1 MKSPSLKRSVAR
13 TFVVWIALFQL
24 VVFCLSAWWVA
35 WPLLRAASNDFA
47 ALIVLSAQTWV
58 ELPPERRDALQT
70 ALSTEH
76 GLDLVTA
83 TAPLPDQTSYL
94 PFIHLLQKRLTELSG
109 QPAQVVWDESGQ
121 RYLAS
126 LRLGGTQLRFA
137 FARQRI
143 GTNPP
148 LAILAILC
156 ASLSLA
162 LLVAHLVSRRLSRPL
177 VQLERAVQAVGRG
190 ETPALPVETGVR
202 ELNGLSREFNGMARQ
217 LRGQAHTRTTLLAG
231 VSHDLRSPIA
241 RLRMALELARDQP
254 APLLFDNMERY
265 LEQMDELIGDFI
277 DYGRGSS
284 QRAPQPLDLASW
296 LAQLANEHQAVIT
309 ACDDLTLATD
319 PAALERVLVNL
330 LENARRYAP
339 ASPPHI
345 ECKALRHQVQIDIL
359 DRGPGIP
366 PELIERVFDP
376 FYRIDPAR
384 QTPGS
389 GLGLAV
395 VREICRAHSW
405 RIELSNRP
413 GGGLLA
419 HLILPLG
426 TKQEGAVSFSPTGC
440 MP

>member
-1 MKSPSLKRSVAR
+1 
-13 TFVVWIALFQL
+13 
-24 VVFCLSAWWVA
+24 
-35 WPLLRAASNDFA
+35 
-47 ALIVLSAQTWV
+47 
-58 ELPPERRDALQT
+58 
-70 ALSTEH
+70 
-76 GLDLVTA
+76 
-83 TAPLPDQTSYL
+83 
-94 PFIHLLQKRLTELSG
+94 
-109 QPAQVVWDESGQ
+109 
-121 RYLAS
+121 
-126 LRLGGTQLRFA
+126 
-137 FARQRI
+137 
-143 GTNPP
+143 
-148 LAILAILC
+148 
-156 ASLSLA
+156 
-162 LLVAHLVSRRLSRPL
+162 
-177 VQLERAVQAVGRG
+177 
-190 ETPALPVETGVR
+190 
-202 ELNGLSREFNGMARQ
+202 
-217 LRGQAHTRTTLLAG
+217 LLAG

-296 LAQLANEHQAVIT
+296 LAQLANEHQAVLT

-319 PAALERVLVNL
+319 PTALERVLVNL

-395 VREICRAHSW
+395 VREICRAHGW